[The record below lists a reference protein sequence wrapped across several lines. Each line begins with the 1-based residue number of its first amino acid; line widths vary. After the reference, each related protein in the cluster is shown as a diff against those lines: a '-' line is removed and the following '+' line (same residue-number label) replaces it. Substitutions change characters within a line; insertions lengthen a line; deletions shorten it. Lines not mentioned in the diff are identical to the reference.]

1 MCRPATPDRVAAV
14 DGDRRLP
21 RTPRLAEA
29 GLFLVEST
37 APRTTDGAA
46 QVAHALRYTVG
57 RLAAAGTA
65 IRWCS
70 GLYVPAGHR
79 LLCLV
84 AAGDRAD
91 VVLARDTAAL
101 SAAAVHRVYPL
112 PDRPS
117 SLHPSRREGRS

>member
-1 MCRPATPDRVAAV
+1 VAAV
-14 DGDRRLP
+14 DGNREP
-21 RTPRLAEA
+21 GGE
-29 GLFLVEST
+29 LFLVEST
-37 APRTTDGAA
+37 APQAA
-46 QVAHALRYTVG
+46 DDAVRVASALRYTVV

-70 GLYVPAGHR
+70 GLYVPDGHR

-101 SAAAVHRVYPL
+101 PAAVVHRVRPL

-117 SLHPSRREGRS
+117 SPSPSRSEGRS